1 MGTVLQNLGHHS
13 ADCDQPHCSSARC
26 CLACTPQR
34 LPHQQWQKMCEDPMG
49 KTSNLREEWNRTSV
63 LASNISGHR
72 RCCPRAI
79 RLDGTACDAR
89 HTVRPCESPSLCL
102 PNISLC
108 PPPSDETIRHTQLK
122 CLPGKCVAL
131 TSNTEQGK
139 TAQRNPSCSF
149 QHPET
154 FT

>member
-1 MGTVLQNLGHHS
+1 MLSVTSPTAVQHIAALHAHHS
-13 ADCDQPHCSSARC
+13 CYHTNS
-26 CLACTPQR
+26 
-34 LPHQQWQKMCEDPMG
+34 G
-49 KTSNLREEWNRTSV
+49 KKCVRIPWGRHLISGRNGTNRTSV

-89 HTVRPCESPSLCL
+89 HTVGPCESPSLCL
-102 PNISLC
+102 SNISLC
-108 PPPSDETIRHTQLK
+108 PPDQTIRHTQLK

-131 TSNTEQGK
+131 ISNTEQGK

-149 QHPET
+149 QHPEI